1 MAERPETAEAQGS
14 VRLRGLA
21 KSFGAVRA
29 VQGVDLEVAPGSF
42 TTLLGPSGC
51 GKTTV
56 LRMIAGFAEPDGGTV
71 HVGHRDVTAVPP
83 DRRSVGMVF
92 QDYALFPHLSV
103 RRNVEYGLRAH
114 KVPAGQRAERVA
126 RVLAA
131 LDLSELGDRYPHQ
144 LSGGQQQRVALG
156 RVMVLEPQVLLLDE
170 PLSNLDAQLRLRLRG
185 ELKELQ
191 GRLGVTAIYVTH
203 DQEEALSLSD
213 SVVVMD
219 RGRVQ
224 QVGTPEEVYRL
235 PATTFVA
242 RFVGQ
247 ANLLPVTTIDRYSG
261 AGAWVNARW
270 SGGELRL
277 ALPRG
282 AAPAPGTTGV
292 AVVRPERVALR
303 APSGPEHGHAS
314 AALALR
320 GRVTASEYFGSF
332 RRYTVA
338 VEGQSEH
345 WLADA
350 PDTETGAWRPG
361 DGVTLVVAG
370 PPSWAA

>member
-1 MAERPETAEAQGS
+1 MAELPATITAQGT

-56 LRMIAGFAEPDGGTV
+56 LRMIAGFAEPDAGSV
-71 HVGHRDVTAVPP
+71 YVGSRDVTGVPP
-83 DRRSVGMVF
+83 DKRRVGLVF

-103 RRNVEYGLRAH
+103 RGNVEYGLRAR
-114 KVPAGQRAERVA
+114 KVPQGERAERVA
-126 RVLAA
+126 RTLAA
-131 LDLSELGDRYPHQ
+131 LDLTGLEDRFPHQ

-170 PLSNLDAQLRLRLRG
+170 PLSNLDAQLRVRLRG

-219 RGRVQ
+219 SGRVQ

-247 ANLLPVTTIDRYSG
+247 ANLLPVTVTGRETDGR
-261 AGAWVNARW
+261 VTARW
-270 SGGELRL
+270 SGGELQL
-277 ALPRG
+277 ALPIG
-282 AAPAPGTTGV
+282 AAPVPGTQGV

-303 APSGPEHGHAS
+303 APSDPGNDSGNRT
-314 AALALR
+314 LVLR
-320 GRVTASEYFGSF
+320 GRVKASEYFGSF
-332 RRYTVA
+332 RRYTVE
-338 VEGQSEH
+338 VEGLSER

-350 PDTETGAWRPG
+350 PDTEGGDWRPG
-361 DGVTLVVAG
+361 DGVSLQVTG
-370 PPSWAA
+370 SPSWAT